1 MIVDFTGLRLS
12 WLVQHPKSSKKFP
25 RTSQETGSVTEGH
38 YRKLEPT
45 SLFLTSYLF
54 CAVCIAIGITKV
66 PTDWKKWWNCLGW
79 WQGMGAVPRLHPTLS
94 PVWGWWSW
102 RGGGGLIQNRRGGKH
117 ISFCSPRERTKD
129 HVGNCAHITVHSGS
143 PQSNSKGDI
152 MGSRGEEALLSPGW
166 TSISP
171 LPDWQRSLD
180 KVPECDCLPDHVA
193 KLCRSHAWI

>member
-66 PTDWKKWWNCLGW
+66 PTDWKK
-79 WQGMGAVPRLHPTLS
+79 
-94 PVWGWWSW
+94 
-102 RGGGGLIQNRRGGKH
+102 
-117 ISFCSPRERTKD
+117 
-129 HVGNCAHITVHSGS
+129 
-143 PQSNSKGDI
+143 
-152 MGSRGEEALLSPGW
+152 
-166 TSISP
+166 
-171 LPDWQRSLD
+171 
-180 KVPECDCLPDHVA
+180 
-193 KLCRSHAWI
+193 